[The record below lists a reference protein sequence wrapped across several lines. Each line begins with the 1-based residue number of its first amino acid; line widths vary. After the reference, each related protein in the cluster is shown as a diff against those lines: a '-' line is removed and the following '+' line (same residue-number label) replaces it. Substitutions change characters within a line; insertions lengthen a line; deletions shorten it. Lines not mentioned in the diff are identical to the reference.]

1 MTKPDRFGYLAA
13 FLGPALWVILPVF
26 YTFLEGYNAV
36 EIVVQRAL

>member
-13 FLGPALWVILPVF
+13 FLGPALWGILPVF
-26 YTFLEGYNAV
+26 YTLLEGYNAV